1 MPACIDLNA
10 DVGESWGAF
19 RVGDDAALLPLV
31 SSANLACGFHGG
43 DPLTLRRALDLCARH
58 GVAVGAHP
66 SFADLRGFGRREL
79 AVEPE
84 ELEADLLYQVAAL
97 QGLARAHGLALRH
110 VKPHGALYNLAAR
123 EPRVAACVARA
134 VARLDR
140 GLTLVGLAGSAV
152 MRAAAEAEGL
162 RFAGEAFA
170 DRGYAA
176 DGTLLPRRQPGSLLT
191 EPAAVAAQ
199 AVAIARDGRV
209 RAADGA
215 TVTVAAQTLC
225 LHGDGPGAA
234 ALATAVRAAL
244 LAAGVEVQPLAPP
257 CG

>member
-1 MPACIDLNA
+1 MAARIDLNA

-43 DPLTLRRALDLCARH
+43 DPLTLRRALELCARH

-66 SFADLRGFGRREL
+66 SYADLRGFGRREL
-79 AVEPE
+79 PVEPE

-110 VKPHGALYNLAAR
+110 VKPHGALYNQAAR
-123 EPRVAACVARA
+123 DERVARCVART
-134 VARLDR
+134 VAQLDR
-140 GLTLVGLAGSAV
+140 GLVLVGLAGSSA

-170 DRGYAA
+170 DRGYAP
-176 DGTLLPRRQPGSLLT
+176 DGRLLPRGTSGALLAD
-191 EPAAVAAQ
+191 PAAVAAQ
-199 AVAIARDGRV
+199 AVSIARDGRV
-209 RAADGA
+209 RAPDGSGLA
-215 TVTVAAQTLC
+215 VAAETLC
-225 LHGDGPGAA
+225 LHGDSPGAP
-234 ALATAVRAAL
+234 ALAAAVRAAL
-244 LAAGVEVQPLAPP
+244 MAVGVSIQPLS
-257 CG
+257 G